1 MSIIRGIILL
11 SLCGAVA
18 VSAAEVTFSGENWL
32 QTLIGKKENPEKPGN
47 YFDYDEYQNQGWRYV
62 RDVFTYNIGIDR
74 FSFDGKLYIDQ
85 PTMGF
90 HPTEKYYYRE
100 LLKRRTL
107 SWNGDK
113 VQIHVGN
120 FETSIG
126 RGLSLSLQDDHTVE
140 LSNILDGV
148 LLSHENELFA
158 ATLFAGRGQEK
169 NSIVS
174 LDPGS
179 ENESGYENY
188 NYRDGLYGL
197 SSTFYPFT
205 KSDLFS
211 STTVGAGL
219 LLMRDGVEDFKLYD
233 VDTTEKTEEVPVQK
247 RTLIWMPSLNMSM
260 QLGPVD
266 FYSEYVR
273 LIPQNVS
280 FDSTLLEEEFRVT
293 DQGYAAYIS
302 TSLSLGD
309 FIVNGEYLNYFYS
322 RQNSSYGA
330 LTSTYT
336 DAPTGRHKQ
345 GWHLL
350 TKHTVT
356 PPVGDVLGYNSSV
369 SWLGLDGHEF
379 MVLASIGGIH
389 KRDEKDRPNDFAF
402 EKKFDEIYVEWSGTL
417 FDKVESK
424 VGFDFGTID
433 KDHPEISSYTLG
445 GDFQSRELFDN
456 WGLGLTLEGQFNSQE
471 LKAAKNLDRLK
482 EITIGQMPDED
493 EDDIN
498 SLEYED
504 FLGLLRYGQ
513 INKESGNW
521 DVFDKT
527 WLNTAF
533 ILNFYLKGNVTVSAL
548 LERETLFRN
557 DYTLALVDDVESR
570 SEWYKSLNVEANLT
584 KHHSLEFALGDFSR
598 SKICNMGTC
607 TKVPSYRGM
616 KLTFKSTF

>member
-1 MSIIRGIILL
+1 MSIKRGLVLL
-11 SLCGAVA
+11 SLLGV
-18 VSAAEVTFSGENWL
+18 VNAAEVTFSGENWL
-32 QTLIGKKENPEKPGN
+32 QTLIGKKENAEKTGN
-47 YFDYDEYQNQGWRYV
+47 YFDYDDYQNQGWRYV
-62 RDVFTYNIGIDR
+62 RDVFTYNIGIDK

-90 HPTEKYYYRE
+90 HPTDKYYYRE
-100 LLKRRTL
+100 FLKRRTL
-107 SWNGDK
+107 TWSGDK
-113 VQIHVGN
+113 IKILAGN

-148 LLSHENELFA
+148 LLSHENSLFS

-169 NSIVS
+169 NQIVS

-179 ENESGYENY
+179 EKESGYQDY
-188 NYRDGLYGL
+188 NYRDGLYGF

-205 KSDLFS
+205 KSDLFG
-211 STTVGAGL
+211 STTIGAGL
-219 LLMRDGVEDFKLYD
+219 LLMRDGVEDFAIEK
-233 VDTTEKTEEVPVQK
+233 DTIGGKVTEFPYQN
-247 RTLIWMPSLNMSM
+247 RTLIWLPSFNVAT

-273 LIPQNVS
+273 LIPQYIS
-280 FDSTLLEEEFRVT
+280 LDSLEEKSRVK
-293 DQGYAAYIS
+293 DQGYAAYVS
-302 TSLSLGD
+302 ASLSLGD

-322 RQNSSYGA
+322 RRNSYYGA
-330 LTSTYT
+330 MTSTYT

-345 GWHLL
+345 KWHLL

-389 KRDEKDRPNDFAF
+389 KRNDKDKPNDFAF
-402 EKKFDEIYVEWSGTL
+402 EKQYDEIYVEWNGTL
-417 FDKVESK
+417 FDKVESR
-424 VGFDFGTID
+424 VGFDMGTID
-433 KDHPEISSYTLG
+433 KDHPEISAYTLG
-445 GDFQSRELFDN
+445 GDFQSRELFN
-456 WGLGLTLEGQFNSQE
+456 SWGMGLTLEGQFNKQE
-471 LKAAKNLDRLK
+471 LKAAKDLDKLK
-482 EITIGQMPDED
+482 EIAIEQLPDED
-493 EDDIN
+493 EDEIN
-498 SLEYED
+498 SFEHAD
-504 FLGLLRYGQ
+504 FIELLKKQ
-513 INKESGNW
+513 LDKESGDWNS
-521 DVFDKT
+521 FDKT

-533 ILNFYLKGNVTVSAL
+533 MLNFYFKGNVTVSAL

-557 DYTLALVDDVESR
+557 DHTLALVDDVQSR
-570 SEWYKSLNVEANLT
+570 TEWYKSLNVEANLT
-584 KHHSLEFALGDFSR
+584 RNHSLAFAVGDFSR